1 MSHNETVE
9 FVPIRDDGSSIEEIL
24 SIVLSALEEKGY
36 NPLNQLIGYIL
47 AGDPTYITGHKNARQ
62 LIRQIDRD
70 ELLEEVL
77 KFYIKE
83 KNIEI

>member
-9 FVPIRDDGSSIEEIL
+9 FVPLKDDGSSIEEIL
-24 SIVLSALEEKGY
+24 FVVLSALKEKGY
-36 NPLNQLIGYIL
+36 NPLNQLIGYVL

-70 ELLEEVL
+70 ELLEEVF
-77 KFYIKE
+77 KFYIEE
-83 KNIEI
+83 KNIKI

>member
-70 ELLEEVL
+70 ELLEEVF